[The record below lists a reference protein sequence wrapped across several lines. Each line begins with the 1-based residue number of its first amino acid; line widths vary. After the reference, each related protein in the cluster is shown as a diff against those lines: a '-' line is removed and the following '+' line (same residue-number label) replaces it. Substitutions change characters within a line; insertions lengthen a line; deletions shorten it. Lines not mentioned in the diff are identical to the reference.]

1 MNSVTLRIFSGIHLG
16 AEIEL
21 EEGVYVIGTD
31 DSCDII
37 LTDTSLVARHAALR
51 VAFPDSLAQV
61 SVEPLDGRISL
72 SGTVLREEERLP
84 VRYPFQLGMVLMAWT
99 ETSTAGENAW
109 QEVQQHLERS
119 ERSTET
125 SETMD
130 AASPAPTTALSEE
143 DAEPEKTANE
153 SDTTGNAPAS
163 EVELPREESAPKR
176 SGKAFKI
183 AAALLAAGLA
193 GMLCF
198 TWQEK
203 ETPRTPEQIMR
214 ALLDEAGYQKLEVT
228 GGKESVTV
236 SGRIASDRE
245 RGRLLRLAQLLH
257 FPVYLDVTVRSDAA
271 DAVKASFNTL
281 GLFPEVT
288 ELPPSS
294 HPGLLV
300 KGYIK
305 NGVLEE
311 QALTEAV
318 RNVPSLQPSGTD
330 GKPKLALFQD
340 IRHEEDVRIL
350 LEPALAEAK
359 VHVNA
364 EYRPGRIVLHGAFTP
379 QTRTALEEV
388 VAKVQAKLGVPAPF
402 DIINDAETPG
412 PVKSDNI
419 YARQE
424 KKSAAQEEQAAA
436 ASGSSSASSFQ
447 VVSVSM
453 GPMRFITLKNGE
465 RVFEGGEL
473 PGGYVLEHISVDELT
488 LTRNNTTT
496 LYPLRGSHE

>member
-1 MNSVTLRIFSGIHLG
+1 MNSVTLRIFSGPHLG

-21 EEGVYVIGTD
+21 KEGVYVIGTD
-31 DSCDII
+31 DSCDLI
-37 LTDTSLVARHAALR
+37 LADSALVARHAALH
-51 VAFPDSLAQV
+51 VSFPDNLSQV
-61 SVEPLDGRISL
+61 SVEPLDGKVSL
-72 SGTVLREEERLP
+72 SGESVQEEERLP
-84 VRYPFQLGMVLMAWT
+84 ARYPFQLGLLLLAWT
-99 ETSTAGENAW
+99 DSDTAGEEAW
-109 QEVQQHLERS
+109 QEVQQQLQR
-119 ERSTET
+119 TE
-125 SETMD
+125 
-130 AASPAPTTALSEE
+130 ASAEPAVKTDQSPQATALPTEDSGKGKDANDAGSDEE
-143 DAEPEKTANE
+143 AMGPDAGLTLEAEK
-153 SDTTGNAPAS
+153 PA
-163 EVELPREESAPKR
+163 R
-176 SGKAFKI
+176 SGRLFKVAGVLV
-183 AAALLAAGLA
+183 AAALAGA
-193 GMLCF
+193 LCF
-198 TWQEK
+198 TWQDR

-214 ALLDEAGYQKLEVT
+214 ALLDEAGYQKLSVT
-228 GGKESVTV
+228 GGQDSVTV
-236 SGRIASDRE
+236 TGRLASDRE

-300 KGYIK
+300 KGYIQ

-311 QALTEAV
+311 QALTEAM
-318 RNVPSLQPSGTD
+318 RNVPALQPAGPE

-350 LEPALAEAK
+350 LEPALAATDI
-359 VHVNA
+359 HVNT
-364 EYRPGRIVLHGAFTP
+364 EYRPGRIVLRGAFTP
-379 QTRTALEEV
+379 QSKATLEEV
-388 VAKVQAKLGVPAPF
+388 VAKVQAELGVPAPF

-419 YARQE
+419 YTRQE
-424 KKSAAQEEQAAA
+424 QKEATNEGKSRE
-436 ASGSSSASSFQ
+436 SSSSSSSPSFQ
-447 VVSVSM
+447 VVSVSP
-453 GPMRFITLKNGE
+453 GPMGFITLKSGE

-488 LTRNNTTT
+488 LTRNNHTT